1 MRRIVLGLSSLMA
14 LFASFLAPGS
24 AAFAMRV
31 APPVGGPSANFS
43 PVVHHAAGLRAWQVA
58 VIVIASLVVVGAATV
73 GGAFVRV
80 SHRAAP
86 TPAVILPF
94 RCRRQTVG

>member
-14 LFASFLAPGS
+14 VFVSFLATGS
-24 AAFAMRV
+24 PAFAMRV
-31 APPVGGPSANFS
+31 APPGGGSSANFT

-58 VIVIASLVVVGAATV
+58 AIVIAALVVLGAVTV

-80 SHRAAP
+80 SHRATP
-86 TPAVILPF
+86 TPASS
-94 RCRRQTVG
+94 